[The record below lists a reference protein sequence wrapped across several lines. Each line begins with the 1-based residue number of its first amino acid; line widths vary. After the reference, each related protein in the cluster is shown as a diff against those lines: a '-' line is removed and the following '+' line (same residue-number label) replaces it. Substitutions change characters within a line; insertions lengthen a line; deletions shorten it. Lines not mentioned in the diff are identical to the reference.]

1 MISNE
6 NIPKMALQEI
16 LSLGLGGAAVATLY
30 IFNVSYILLAISC
43 LFLVHTT
50 SKLFI
55 REPSGEFEE
64 EKHINIKTIIEVRK
78 LFEKHIK
85 NFLYFL

>member
-55 REPSGEFEE
+55 REPSEEFEE
-64 EKHINIKTIIEVRK
+64 EKHINIKTIIEVRI